1 MRSRA
6 PLLVLLVVLA
16 LCTLAAPAFAGSDAV
31 VIDENPALT
40 ARLQAIV
47 DDPVYTLPGL
57 VVLTMQGGEVTYTG
71 NLGRRYIDNADPSND
86 LPVDEYSMFRIASIS
101 KLVAAVGI
109 MQQVEAGT
117 IDLDAD
123 VSTYLGFT
131 LRNPNFPDVPITCRH
146 LMSHTSSIRD
156 EPTYTLPIDV
166 PLAAAFT
173 PGSGYYSGQRWADDD
188 PLVDSSPGQYF
199 TYANL
204 NYGVLATILE
214 SVTGELFA
222 TYMNDHVLDPMGIDG
237 GYVPALFGQWEIDNV
252 GVLYRRSGTEW
263 EAQVDDYQGVIPDPP
278 AGFAT
283 YVPGFNATWQSPQGG
298 LRISTW
304 DLAKV
309 MKMFIGQGAYKGT
322 RILEPE
328 TVELMFTPYWT
339 YDPALGNGD
348 PYFDLM
354 ASYGL
359 GPHIMTN
366 TLLDRIL
373 ADWDIYMSGHLGEAY
388 GLWSGF
394 MFDDETGDGFIY
406 YVTGRW
412 GPVAYGEYSAF
423 YLTEERVM
431 TALFEEQLLPVDDW
445 SGMLLPVKADGSS
458 VFRAGRAV
466 PLRFRL
472 YDECGDPVAGMTP
485 ILSLARLCDGEWGE
499 EFKPRSKTPPRTS
512 DRFTCRAGT
521 YTYNLDTKGL
531 SPGTYRARIAIGA
544 GAQLYAE
551 FSLR

>member
-6 PLLVLLVVLA
+6 FLLTLLMVLA
-16 LCTLAAPAFAGSDAV
+16 LGALAAPAFAGSDAQ

-71 NLGRRYIDNADPSND
+71 NLGYRSIDSDDPQNN
-86 LPVDEYSMFRIASIS
+86 LPDDEYSMFRIASIS

-117 IDLDAD
+117 IDLDED

-131 LRNPNFPDVPITCRH
+131 LRNPFFPDDPITCRH

-156 EPTYTLPIDV
+156 GSTYSLPLDV
-166 PLAAAFT
+166 PLSAAFF
-173 PGSGYYSGQRWADDD
+173 PPSDYYTGARWESAHPTIDK
-188 PLVDSSPGQYF
+188 SPGNYF

-204 NYGVLATILE
+204 NYGVLATVLE
-214 SVTGELFA
+214 RVTGELFA

-237 GYVPALFGQWEIDNV
+237 GYVPALFGQWEIENV
-252 GVLYRRSGTEW
+252 GVLYRQEDGVW
-263 EAQVDDYQGVIPDPP
+263 APQVDDYQGVVPEPP
-278 AGFAT
+278 AGFDV
-283 YVPGFNATWQSPQGG
+283 YVPGSNATWQSPQGG

-309 MKMFIGQGAYKGT
+309 MKMFIGGGTYEGT

-339 YDPALGNGD
+339 YDPALDNGD
-348 PYFDLM
+348 TYYDLM
-354 ASYGL
+354 MSYGL

-366 TLLDRIL
+366 TAGDRIL

-412 GPVAYGEYSAF
+412 GPAEFGEYSTF

-431 TALFEEQLLPVDDW
+431 TALFEEQLLPVEDW
-445 SGMLLPVKADGSS
+445 SGMLPPVSPDGSS
-458 VFRAGRAV
+458 VFRIGRAV
-466 PLRFRL
+466 PLKFQL
-472 YDECGDPVAGMTP
+472 FDETGDPVAGMSP
-485 ILSLARLCDGEWGE
+485 ILSLARLVDGEWGE
-499 EFKPRSKTPPRTS
+499 EFKPTSTRPPLTS
-512 DRFTCRAGT
+512 DVFSYRGGT
-521 YTYNLDTKGL
+521 YVYTLDTRGL
-531 SPGTYRARIAIGA
+531 TAGAYRARIAIGA

>member
-1 MRSRA
+1 M
-6 PLLVLLVVLA
+6 A
-16 LCTLAAPAFAGSDAV
+16 LTLCASAAPAFAGSDAQ
-31 VIDENPALT
+31 VIDDNPALT

-57 VVLTMQGGEVTYTG
+57 VVLTLQGGEVTYTG
-71 NLGRRYIDNADPSND
+71 NLGYRSIDNDDPANN
-86 LPVDEYSMFRIASIS
+86 LAVDEYSMFRIASIS

-109 MQQVEAGT
+109 MQQVEAGS
-117 IDLDAD
+117 IDLDED

-166 PLAAAFT
+166 PLSAAFT

-188 PLVDSSPGQYF
+188 PLVDTSPGRYF

-204 NYGVLATILE
+204 NYGVLATVLE
-214 SVTGELFA
+214 RVTGELFA

-237 GYVPALFGQWEIDNV
+237 GYVPALFSQWEIDNV
-252 GVLYRRSGTEW
+252 GVLYRRSGQEW
-263 EAQVDDYQGVIPDPP
+263 EAQVDDYQGVVPDPP
-278 AGFAT
+278 AGFDV

-309 MKMFIGQGAYKGT
+309 MKMFIGEGAYLGT
-322 RILEPE
+322 QILEPE

-348 PYFDLM
+348 TYYDLM
-354 ASYGL
+354 MSYGL

-366 TLLDRIL
+366 TAGDRIL

-412 GPVAYGEYSAF
+412 GPAEFGEYSTF

-431 TALFEEQLLPVDDW
+431 TALFEEQLLPVEDW
-445 SGMLLPVKADGSS
+445 SGMLPPVSPDGSS
-458 VFRAGRAV
+458 VFSIGRAV
-466 PLRFRL
+466 PLKFQL
-472 YDECGDPVAGMTP
+472 FDESGDPVAGMSA
-485 ILSLARLCDGEWGE
+485 ILSLARLVDGEWGE
-499 EFKPRSKTPPRTS
+499 EFKPTSTRPPRTS
-512 DRFTCRAGT
+512 DVFSYLGGT
-521 YTYNLDTKGL
+521 YVYSLDTRGL
-531 SPGTYRARIAIGA
+531 TAGAYRARIAIGA

>member
-1 MRSRA
+1 
-6 PLLVLLVVLA
+6 
-16 LCTLAAPAFAGSDAV
+16 
-31 VIDENPALT
+31 
-40 ARLQAIV
+40 
-47 DDPVYTLPGL
+47 
-57 VVLTMQGGEVTYTG
+57 
-71 NLGRRYIDNADPSND
+71 
-86 LPVDEYSMFRIASIS
+86 
-101 KLVAAVGI
+101 
-109 MQQVEAGT
+109 
-117 IDLDAD
+117 
-123 VSTYLGFT
+123 
-131 LRNPNFPDVPITCRH
+131 
-146 LMSHTSSIRD
+146 
-156 EPTYTLPIDV
+156 V

-173 PGSGYYSGQRWADDD
+173 SGSGYYSGERWADDD
-188 PLVDSSPGQYF
+188 PLVDTSPGQYF

-204 NYGVLATILE
+204 NYGVLATVLE
-214 SVTGELFA
+214 RVTGELFA
-222 TYMNDHVLDPMGIDG
+222 TYMTDHVLDPMGIDG
-237 GYVPALFGQWEIDNV
+237 GYVPALFDQWEIDNV

-263 EAQVDDYQGVIPDPP
+263 AAQVDDYRGVIPDPP
-278 AGFAT
+278 AGFDV
-283 YVPGFNATWQSPQGG
+283 YVPGFNATWESPQGG

-309 MKMFIGQGAYKGT
+309 MKMFIGEGCYKGV

-406 YVTGRW
+406 YITGRW
-412 GPVAYGEYSAF
+412 GPVEYGEYSAF

-431 TALFEEQLLPVDDW
+431 TALFEEQLLPVEDW
-445 SGMLLPVKADGSS
+445 SGMLPPVSPDGSS
-458 VFRAGRAV
+458 VFRIGRAV
-466 PLRFRL
+466 PLKFQL
-472 YDECGDPVAGMTP
+472 FDESGDPVAGMRP
-485 ILSLARLCDGEWGE
+485 ILSLAKLCDDGAWGE
-499 EFKPRSKTPPRTS
+499 EFKPRSKAPPRTS
-512 DRFTCRAGT
+512 DLFTYRAGM
-521 YTYNLDTKGL
+521 YTYNLDTRGMCA
-531 SPGTYRARIAIGA
+531 GTYRARIAIGA

>member
-6 PLLVLLVVLA
+6 LLLTLLMVLT
-16 LCTLAAPAFAGSDAV
+16 LCALAAPALAGSDAQV
-31 VIDENPALT
+31 VDENPALT

-71 NLGRRYIDNADPSND
+71 NLGHRYIDGVDPANS

-109 MQQVEAGT
+109 MQQVEAGN

-131 LRNPNFPDVPITCRH
+131 LRNPHFPDVPITCRH

-156 EPTYTLPIDV
+156 GSTYSRPLDV
-166 PLAAAFT
+166 PLSAAFF
-173 PGSGYYSGQRWADDD
+173 PPSDYYTGARWESAHPTIDK
-188 PLVDSSPGQYF
+188 SPGKYF

-204 NYGVLATILE
+204 NYGVLATVLE
-214 SVTGELFA
+214 NVTGELFA

-237 GYVPALFGQWEIDNV
+237 GYVPALFGQWEIENV
-252 GVLYRRSGTEW
+252 GVLYRQEDGAW
-263 EAQVDDYQGVIPDPP
+263 APQVDDYQGVIPDPP
-278 AGFAT
+278 AGFDV

-309 MKMFIGQGAYKGT
+309 MKMFINGGT
-322 RILEPE
+322 YEGTQILEPE

-339 YDPALGNGD
+339 YDPALDNGD
-348 PYFDLM
+348 TYYDLM
-354 ASYGL
+354 MSYGL

-366 TLLDRIL
+366 TAGDRIL
-373 ADWDIYMSGHLGEAY
+373 ADWDIFMSGHLGEAY

-412 GPVAYGEYSAF
+412 GPAEFGEYSTF

-445 SGMLLPVKADGSS
+445 SGMLPPVKADGSS
-458 VFRAGRAV
+458 VFRIGRAV

-499 EFKPRSKTPPRTS
+499 EFKPRSKTPPKTS
-512 DRFTCRAGT
+512 DVFRYRAGT
-521 YTYNLDTKGL
+521 YVYNLDTKGL
-531 SPGTYRARIAIGA
+531 TAGTYRARIAIGA